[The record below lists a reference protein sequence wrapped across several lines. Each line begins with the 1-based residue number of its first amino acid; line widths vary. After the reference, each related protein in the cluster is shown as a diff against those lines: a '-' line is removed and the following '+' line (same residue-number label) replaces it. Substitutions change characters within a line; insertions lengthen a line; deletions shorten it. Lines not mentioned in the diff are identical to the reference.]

1 MEVHVSVKAETLWSI
16 DLGPLGTFNF
26 TNSFL
31 QMLIVMGLIIFSGW
45 LIARKASIDKPTK
58 AQGVFEMVVEFL
70 LNLVESAAGPRTGRR
85 IFPLIGS
92 LFIFIILANYSGLL
106 PGVGTIECLELCGY
120 EEAGEEEE
128 EMQVRIGSV
137 ESASDSVML
146 ASQQE
151 DGENEEDGEGD
162 GEQSEEGE
170 GTEEGVVGE
179 EEEKEEAPAP
189 LLRAPNADLNMTL
202 AMALIAFTTVQI
214 AGVGA
219 HGVVGRLKHMGDPP
233 FMFPIELISEFSR
246 IISLSFRLFGNIFAG
261 EVLVGVMIA
270 MSATILE
277 KTKWLAVIFFGLP
290 TIFLLLEV
298 LFGFIQA
305 LIFSLLTLIYITLA
319 TAGHDDHGHV
329 HEPGDAPAHEP
340 VQPAQPVRAGT
351 GAGD

>member
-1 MEVHVSVKAETLWSI
+1 MEVHVSVRAETLWSI
-16 DLGPLGTFNF
+16 DLPLLGTFNF

-31 QMLIVMGLIIFSGW
+31 QMLIVMGFIILGGW
-45 LIARKASIDKPTK
+45 LIARKASIDRPGK
-58 AQGVFEMVVEFL
+58 AQGIFEMVVEFL

-120 EEAGEEEE
+120 EEAAEEEDE
-128 EMQVRIGSV
+128 FQVRIGSV
-137 ESASDSVML
+137 EGASDSVML
-146 ASQQE
+146 ASQQD

-170 GTEEGVVGE
+170 GTEEGVVG

-261 EVLVGVMIA
+261 EVLVGVMVA

-305 LIFSLLTLIYITLA
+305 LIFALLTLIYITLA

-329 HEPGDAPAHEP
+329 QEPGDARAHEP
-340 VQPAQPVRAGT
+340 VRAGA